1 MLYYGHSNRDNI
13 NLQIDEIIWGEKNLP
28 YIPKWYIANEILLCL
43 TIYSNLYYIYRSSS
57 IQKKNLNM

>member
-1 MLYYGHSNRDNI
+1 MLYNGHSNRDNI
-13 NLQIDEIIWGEKNLP
+13 NLQIDEIILGEKNLP